1 MARDLLDGSQGNASV
16 MEGGQSGSAEG
27 MGAHPHQPD
36 PLAGLAQDPVCSIPS
51 QLPSTMAAWEE
62 IVIY

>member
-16 MEGGQSGSAEG
+16 MEGGQSGPTEG

-36 PLAGLAQDPVCSIPS
+36 PLAGLAQDPVRSIAGES
-51 QLPSTMAAWEE
+51 SSTVAAWEKV
-62 IVIY
+62 VIH